1 MFQSVTQRLIAVS
14 GGIIASLM
22 LCVVLFGLLRGYSYD
37 SDRGLLTIPY
47 ADGSR
52 IGVGVCYQNGLP
64 TVCFTNWHANGS
76 IRSSG
81 FARFKS
87 WQSLWKDNN
96 PYAADYIEETEFHDN
111 GTRKGFVILQNNNTV
126 QEAELWAW
134 HPNGM
139 KSLHSRSRDHKVHG
153 VLRVWYP
160 SGQIKI
166 EMPMKDGNRE
176 GRVRWYSQSGE
187 LIAQCICKDD
197 KAFSGDFISWYDQ
210 ADWQG
215 DFFQGRANGQDDV
228 IETKTSHRDGKLIKE
243 QIWNRL
249 GELIGVGN
257 CRDGEKWAGVFSTA
271 AVDDESNRLTD
282 LSIWDDGIEI
292 AVVPFDPEASSEKT
306 RKLIADIRDS
316 TVRLPGTVKVDQAD
330 SASGAE

>member
-111 GTRKGFVILQNNNTV
+111 GTRKGFVILQNNNTGAGGRTLGLAPEWNEISPF
-126 QEAELWAW
+126 QE
-134 HPNGM
+134 P
-139 KSLHSRSRDHKVHG
+139 R
-153 VLRVWYP
+153 
-160 SGQIKI
+160 
-166 EMPMKDGNRE
+166 
-176 GRVRWYSQSGE
+176 SQSPRRTPSVVPVRTN
-187 LIAQCICKDD
+187 QNRN
-197 KAFSGDFISWYDQ
+197 
-210 ADWQG
+210 ADERRQSRG
-215 DFFQGRANGQDDV
+215 ACPMV
-228 IETKTSHRDGKLIKE
+228 
-243 QIWNRL
+243 
-249 GELIGVGN
+249 
-257 CRDGEKWAGVFSTA
+257 
-271 AVDDESNRLTD
+271 
-282 LSIWDDGIEI
+282 LSIW
-292 AVVPFDPEASSEKT
+292 
-306 RKLIADIRDS
+306 
-316 TVRLPGTVKVDQAD
+316 
-330 SASGAE
+330 